1 MDRPEQS
8 PKFMP
13 LETVQVGRV
22 QVPKA
27 SDLLANRIREQI
39 LVGTIA
45 EGQPLPAERELVT
58 ETGLG
63 RSTIR
68 EALRILE
75 NQGLVVTRTGRNGG
89 SVVRRPGRA
98 SLEESIGTFIR
109 GQQLRLEAL
118 LETRM
123 AVEPAAARYAAA
135 HRTDADVANL
145 VAAQA
150 HLSKAIE
157 AHDLPGYLVANIEW
171 HLAVVHASHNELLI
185 AFMTAIA
192 QAVHRATEADD
203 FNSDAVRAETLRAH
217 GRILDAIVKRDADA
231 AERRM
236 RRHVQAYVGL
246 AGSPDKA
253 PIVVSA
259 KAKTKRRAKMK

>member
-1 MDRPEQS
+1 MDRPEPS
-8 PKFMP
+8 SKIMP
-13 LETVQVGRV
+13 LELVHVGRV

-27 SDLLANRIREQI
+27 SELLANRIREQI

-89 SVVRRPGRA
+89 SVVRRPGRS

-109 GQQLRLEAL
+109 GQQLRLAAL

-123 AVEPAAARYAAA
+123 AVEPAAARSAAV
-135 HRTDADVANL
+135 HRTDADL
-145 VAAQA
+145 VCLEVAQA
-150 HLSKAIE
+150 KLSESVE
-157 AHDLPGYLVANIEW
+157 AQDLPGYLLANIEW
-171 HLAVVHASHNELLI
+171 HLAVVRASHNELLI
-185 AFMTAIA
+185 AFMTAIS
-192 QAVHRATEADD
+192 QAIHSATEADE
-203 FNSDAVRAETLRAH
+203 FNSAAVQAATHRAH
-217 GRILDAIVKRDADA
+217 GRIQNAIVKRDAEA

-236 RRHVQAYVGL
+236 RRHVQAYAGL
-246 AGSPDKA
+246 AGSSIK
-253 PIVVSA
+253 VSPGA
-259 KAKTKRRAKMK
+259 GEKPKTKGRAKGK